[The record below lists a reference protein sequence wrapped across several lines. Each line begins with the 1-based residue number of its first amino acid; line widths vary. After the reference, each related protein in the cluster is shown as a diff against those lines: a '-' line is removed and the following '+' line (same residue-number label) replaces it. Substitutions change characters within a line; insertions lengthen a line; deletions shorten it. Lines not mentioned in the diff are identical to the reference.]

1 MMIGHCHLTSS
12 FFGQVILVFVCVM
25 GCVAAVV
32 CSSFLLSLLC
42 WWELLVRLSDVSRM
56 MIDILNGLSALQ
68 VEVSVL
74 VSRWVTVL
82 AQY

>member
-1 MMIGHCHLTSS
+1 MR
-12 FFGQVILVFVCVM
+12 F
-25 GCVAAVV
+25 
-32 CSSFLLSLLC
+32 
-42 WWELLVRLSDVSRM
+42 SDVSRM